1 MSLVWKPKTGQLQSR
16 PRVLVIADSGESG
29 EWLMREV
36 LVPQGLIS
44 EVARPDSPAADVI
57 VVDITQMQGLSL
69 AGLKSRRERGDTAP
83 AIVLAARLSPEAA
96 RDLFRLGVRDFLIKP
111 YRPEALIESILAV
124 QREALVTQSAR
135 QALPKLQS
143 SVELLRRQNE
153 EYRVLLEAGRV
164 LAQSRDLDTF
174 LRQAVEAAAYLAK
187 AEDTSMY
194 LVEPGSGELFLRAS
208 REAPE
213 DRVVLQ
219 RVAVSD
225 SFLTHVLRS
234 GQPVVRQP
242 SASEGRFKVKTAYMV
257 QSLINVPIISEARV
271 VGVIGIYNRSAA
283 QGFGEHHL
291 ILLRGL
297 AFYMGQA
304 LQHILPPARPA
315 QPAQLRERPSAVV
328 GEVVG
333 PEFQRA
339 LGQLATETDAL
350 LKLAPN
356 SPYRESLLRL
366 RSVVQPILKLIP
378 AVPSPPALAR
388 AGEEFSLNSV
398 LQSALRATEQVAEL
412 KKIHVQAQ
420 LAGDYPSVVG
430 NPQVAQAGLQTLL
443 GWAIARS
450 RRDPVSIA
458 LFHLRSGEAAGPF
471 TLDEA
476 GGLPPG
482 EWVALSV
489 VDSGPRLSTS
499 ELAELNVDT
508 QHRHTISPL
517 GAAARQVRGA
527 GGQIWTETDMDSGS
541 LYVAFRAA

>member
-16 PRVLVIADSGESG
+16 PRVLVIADSAESG

-44 EVARPDSPAADVI
+44 EVARPDSPPADVI
-57 VVDITQMQGLSL
+57 VVDITQIQGLSL

-124 QREALVTQSAR
+124 QREALLTQSAR
-135 QALPKLQS
+135 QAVPKLQS

-164 LAQSRDLDTF
+164 LAQSRDLDTL
-174 LRQAVEAAAYLAK
+174 LRQSVEAAAYLAK
-187 AEDTSMY
+187 AEDTSIY

-213 DRVVLQ
+213 ERVVLQ
-219 RVAVSD
+219 KLAVSD

-257 QSLINVPIISEARV
+257 QSLINVPIISEGQVTGV
-271 VGVIGIYNRSAA
+271 VGIYNRSAA

-291 ILLRGL
+291 ILLRAL
-297 AFYMGQA
+297 AFFMGQA
-304 LQHILPPARPA
+304 LHNIQPPIRPA
-315 QPAQLRERPSAVV
+315 QLPPSRERPSAVV

-339 LGQLATETDAL
+339 LGQLATETEAL

-356 SPYRESLLRL
+356 SPYRENLLRL
-366 RSVVQPILKLIP
+366 RSVVQPILKLMP
-378 AVPSPPALAR
+378 APPVAPAR
-388 AGEEFSLNSV
+388 TGEEFSLTSV

-412 KKIHVQAQ
+412 KKIQVQAQ
-420 LAGDYPSVVG
+420 LAGDYPPVGG

-450 RRDPVSIA
+450 RHDPVSIA

-471 TLDEA
+471 MLEEA
-476 GGLPPG
+476 EGLPPG

-489 VDSGPRLSTS
+489 IDSGPRLSTS
-499 ELAELNVDT
+499 ELAELTSDT

-517 GAAARQVRGA
+517 GAAARQIRGA
-527 GGQIWTETDMDSGS
+527 GGQIWTESDMDSGS

>member
-16 PRVLVIADSGESG
+16 PRVLVIADSSDSG

-36 LVPQGLIS
+36 LSPQGLIS

-164 LAQSRDLDTF
+164 LAQCRDLDTL
-174 LRQAVEAAAYLAK
+174 LRQAVEAAAYLAR
-187 AEDTSMY
+187 AEDTSLY

-219 RVAVSD
+219 KMAVSD
-225 SFLTHVLRS
+225 SFLTHVIHT

-242 SASEGRFKVKTAYMV
+242 SPSEGRFKVKTAYIV
-257 QSLINVPIISEARV
+257 QSLINVPIISEGQVA
-271 VGVIGIYNRSAA
+271 GVIAIYNRSSA

-304 LQHILPPARPA
+304 LHNLLPPARSAPPA
-315 QPAQLRERPSAVV
+315 QPQGRPSAVA
-328 GEVVG
+328 GEVAG

-339 LGQLATETDAL
+339 LSQLAVETDAL

-356 SPYRESLLRL
+356 SPYRENLQRL
-366 RSVVQPILKLIP
+366 RSVVQPILKLMP
-378 AVPSPPALAR
+378 TAPSPAPAR
-388 AGEEFSLNSV
+388 AGEEFSLTSV

-420 LAGDYPSVVG
+420 LAGDYPAVVG

-450 RRDPVSIA
+450 RHDPVSIA

-476 GGLPPG
+476 EGLPPG

-489 VDSGPRLSTS
+489 IDSGSRLSTS
-499 ELAELNVDT
+499 ELAELSTDT
-508 QHRHTISPL
+508 EHHHTISPL
-517 GAAARQVRGA
+517 GGAARQIRGA
-527 GGQIWTETDMDSGS
+527 GGQIWTEADMDSGS